1 MNTNPFAAHLASA
14 AAATKGT
21 ARRDR
26 LDRVEIV
33 DGPAFH
39 FTAPALTG
47 PTARQEE
54 LIVSLLSERNIYA
67 DAQLR
72 PKYFARISELW
83 TSEQRAAQ
91 LDRTT
96 ASAFIDYLM
105 TLPVK
110 VTDVPT
116 SAPAQVEIPAGRYAV
131 NVNGTLWFV
140 KVDRP
145 EAGKWA
151 GYTFVRRQLGSELN
165 NVNKYTRN
173 RVLKDIAAQ
182 GVRECAVR
190 YGHELGQ
197 CAMCGRELTNEAS
210 RLAGIG
216 PICADKNGW

>member
-1 MNTNPFAAHLASA
+1 MNTNPFAARIAAAS
-14 AAATKGT
+14 AATKGT

-33 DGPAFH
+33 NGPTFH
-39 FTAPALTG
+39 FTAPAMEPGITPNQHAL
-47 PTARQEE
+47 
-54 LIVSLLSERNIYA
+54 VKDLLVERN
-67 DAQLR
+67 
-72 PKYFARISELW
+72 FA
-83 TSEQRAAQ
+83 SEQRPAWIARIQQ
-91 LDRTT
+91 LATVEGVLSSMT
-96 ASAFIDYLM
+96 KVQAGAFIDYALTM
-105 TLPVK
+105 PK
-110 VTDVPT
+110 RVTEIPT
-116 SAPAQVEIPAGRYAV
+116 SAPAQSDIPAGRYAV